1 LVNVTL
7 DTFGLDDSLITWS
20 GVELSQSE
28 KRSGRTNEKMIIAK
42 ILPLKEESLSAHLL
56 ADERGAQLEYDIADH
71 LFAHPFADT
80 WNDLQAQLSGM
91 AGYRWHAHRGARR
104 SAPSDMVTE
113 VGEQPH
119 KGPELD
125 SRHS

>member
-42 ILPLKEESLSAHLL
+42 ILPLADYDQHIDTILNISRPVSTTLPKSKITNVPLNETSTVLECHLAAH
-56 ADERGAQLEYDIADH
+56 E
-71 LFAHPFADT
+71 F
-80 WNDLQAQLSGM
+80 
-91 AGYRWHAHRGARR
+91 
-104 SAPSDMVTE
+104 
-113 VGEQPH
+113 
-119 KGPELD
+119 
-125 SRHS
+125 